1 MHRPICAK
9 RLLASN
15 VCRVTAIAVFCV
27 SSHAY
32 ANPSALF
39 SPGANRVSTFL
50 RTALAQRSKNLID
63 AADEMPADKYEL
75 KAPPDNY
82 TFGYLTLHIADGNY
96 LFCSYIGGIPMPQ
109 LPTLAETDPKPT
121 LMKRIK
127 DSFDFCTAALA
138 NLDDSHMKDMLTMGE
153 TKMSRSMA
161 VLTLTGSWAT
171 HYDQQQQYLQLG
183 GIAVSSAK

>member
-1 MHRPICAK
+1 MRAK
-9 RLLASN
+9 RLLMSN
-15 VCRVTAIAVFCV
+15 VCRMTAIVLFCIC
-27 SSHAY
+27 SHTY

-39 SPGANRVSTFL
+39 SPRANRVSTFL
-50 RTALAQRSKNLID
+50 HTALVQRSKELVD
-63 AADEMPADKYEL
+63 AAQEMPADKYGL

-96 LFCSYIGGIPMPQ
+96 LFCSYIAGVPMPQ

-121 LMKRIK
+121 LMKRIN
-127 DSFDFCTAALA
+127 DSFDFCTSALA
-138 NLDDSHMKDMLTMGE
+138 NLDDSHMKDMLVMGE